1 MQWLLDRFATA
12 PERVAFTH
20 EGRAVTYGA
29 VVDRV
34 GHFSDRLARHGI
46 GVGQTVA
53 VLGDYSPEVVC
64 LIFALAQNGNIII
77 PLTRD
82 SVIEQSAALAISGCD
97 WFARFDEAGD
107 DVTITAEP
115 VPSDNPLL
123 ARFRTTGAPGLIL
136 FSSGSTGKPKAIL
149 HDFDRVAE
157 KFRKQR
163 SSVVAIPFLMLDH
176 FGGINTILA
185 ITGSLGTVVT
195 VTDRSVARIC
205 QAIAEHRVELLP
217 ATPSFLTL
225 LLVSKGH
232 EQYDLSSLRRITYG
246 TEVMPQTTL
255 DRLRALFPQVELQQT
270 YGLSEVG
277 VLRSQSRND
286 GSLWVRIGGEGFAT
300 KVVDDILWI
309 KSDYAMVGYLNAPS
323 EFDAEGWFNTQDR
336 VEVDGEFFRILGRVT
351 DVINVGGQKVYPTE
365 IEDVILALE
374 NITDV
379 AVFGEKNPLLG
390 QIVVARVVLTAT
402 EPVGEV
408 KKRIRAA
415 CQARLAAYK
424 VPAKVVLSETP
435 LHTARHKKTRRAE
448 PVAVAAAPR
457 LVAELIP

>member
-123 ARFRTTGAPGLIL
+123 ARFRTTGAPGL
-136 FSSGSTGKPKAIL
+136 
-149 HDFDRVAE
+149 
-157 KFRKQR
+157 
-163 SSVVAIPFLMLDH
+163 
-176 FGGINTILA
+176 ILA